1 MLTHLLQKLNH
12 KPPTTVFRRRKTTSA
27 EYVASRN
34 RDPTFEKLMDK
45 YKNLFK
51 VITIQDLILGTTTNA
66 AAPPAVSLDFLN
78 RLSQRLHLNRG
89 VTHFLRKYPHIF
101 NIFHHP
107 IKLQPY
113 CTLTET
119 ALKITQQ
126 EATAIN
132 ATLPL
137 VVTRLV
143 RLLSMSVT
151 KTLPLRAIFK
161 VFRELGLSDDFEES
175 VILKKSDLFALV
187 DSGNEPNT
195 HLLKLVGDIP
205 KGELVAAVDNWR
217 VVECCKEDCGV
228 DRNEILYSFKHSYPP
243 GMKLKRSFKAKV
255 KEWQQ
260 LKYVGPY
267 EAVEIGKKRKNKIG
281 MMEMEKRAV
290 GIVHEFLSLTVEKMV
305 EVEKISHFRKWFGI
319 DLNVRDLFLDHPG
332 IFYLSTK
339 GYRHTVFLREAYERG
354 CLIEPNPVYEARR
367 KLLDLVILGRRGLS
381 RGHSE
386 PTGVSQGED
395 GFTEEVKTDSD
406 ED

>member
-1 MLTHLLQKLNH
+1 
-12 KPPTTVFRRRKTTSA
+12 
-27 EYVASRN
+27 
-34 RDPTFEKLMDK
+34 
-45 YKNLFK
+45 
-51 VITIQDLILGTTTNA
+51 
-66 AAPPAVSLDFLN
+66 
-78 RLSQRLHLNRG
+78 
-89 VTHFLRKYPHIF
+89 
-101 NIFHHP
+101 
-107 IKLQPY
+107 
-113 CTLTET
+113 
-119 ALKITQQ
+119 
-126 EATAIN
+126 
-132 ATLPL
+132 
-137 VVTRLV
+137 
-143 RLLSMSVT
+143 MSVT
-151 KTLPLRAIFK
+151 NTLPLRAIFK
-161 VFRELGLSDDFEES
+161 VFRELGLPDDFEDS

-195 HLLKLVGDIP
+195 HLLKLVGGDIIP

-217 VVECCKEDCGV
+217 VLECCKEDCGV
-228 DRNEILYSFKHSYPP
+228 DWNDILYSFKHSYPP
-243 GMKLKRSFKAKV
+243 GMKLRRSFKAKV

-267 EAVEIGKKRKNKIG
+267 EGVEVGEKRKKRIG
-281 MMEMEKRAV
+281 MMEVEKRAV

-367 KLLDLVILGRRGLS
+367 KLLDLVIMGRRGLS

-386 PTGVSQGED
+386 PKGVSQGED
-395 GFTEEVKTDSD
+395 GLTEEVKTDSD

>member
-1 MLTHLLQKLNH
+1 MTPS
-12 KPPTTVFRRRKTTSA
+12 PP
-27 EYVASRN
+27 
-34 RDPTFEKLMDK
+34 
-45 YKNLFK
+45 
-51 VITIQDLILGTTTNA
+51 
-66 AAPPAVSLDFLN
+66 PPPPPSFPPP

-89 VTHFLRKYPHIF
+89 ATHFLRKYPHIF

-143 RLLSMSVT
+143 RLLSISVT
-151 KTLPLRAIFK
+151 KSLPLRAIFK
-161 VFRELGLSDDFEES
+161 VFRELGLPDDFEES

-187 DSGNEPNT
+187 DSDNEPNT

-228 DRNEILYSFKHSYPP
+228 DRNEILFSFKHSYPP
-243 GMKLKRSFKAKV
+243 GMKLKRNFKAKV

-260 LKYVGPY
+260 LRYVGPY

-290 GIVHEFLSLTVEKMV
+290 GHDHGVRVSFRAPHLITQDTCHLPPTTGTRSLHFNRLFPFLWLLISVFVFFGSWWTKCLPSQCCSPEFLS
-305 EVEKISHFRKWFGI
+305 I
-319 DLNVRDLFLDHPG
+319 DLYNYFAMYT
-332 IFYLSTK
+332 IF
-339 GYRHTVFLREAYERG
+339 A
-354 CLIEPNPVYEARR
+354 
-367 KLLDLVILGRRGLS
+367 
-381 RGHSE
+381 
-386 PTGVSQGED
+386 Q
-395 GFTEEVKTDSD
+395 
-406 ED
+406 